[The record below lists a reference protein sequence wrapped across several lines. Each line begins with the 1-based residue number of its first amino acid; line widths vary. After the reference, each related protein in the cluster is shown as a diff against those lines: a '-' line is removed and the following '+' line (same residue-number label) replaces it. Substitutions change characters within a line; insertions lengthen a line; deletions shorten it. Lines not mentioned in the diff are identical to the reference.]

1 MAAEDLKRPR
11 RLGARS
17 AVALLTAA
25 AAFWAYESLGLGLGE
40 LVPSEGGLEVAGR
53 FFSRALSPALSS
65 EARFVP
71 PDSPPL
77 LLNAARAAK
86 TTVLFASAAMGLAI
100 VLGLVLGFLAST
112 AWWDG
117 DPAGARSPLRTLLR
131 RTVGP
136 AVFTATRA
144 LIAFLR
150 SVHELLW
157 AVLFLVALG
166 LSNVA
171 AVLAIAIP
179 YSGVFAKV
187 FAEMVDEA
195 PRQGALALRGA
206 GASNAQ
212 VYAFGLIP
220 SALPDLIAYAFYR
233 MECAI
238 RSAAI
243 LGFFGY
249 PTLGLY
255 IRQSF
260 SSTNYG
266 EVWTYLYALI
276 LVVVL
281 FDVWSFAVRRRVFS

>member
-1 MAAEDLKRPR
+1 M
-11 RLGARS
+11 
-17 AVALLTAA
+17 
-25 AAFWAYESLGLGLGE
+25 
-40 LVPSEGGLEVAGR
+40 
-53 FFSRALSPALSS
+53 
-65 EARFVP
+65 
-71 PDSPPL
+71 
-77 LLNAARAAK
+77 
-86 TTVLFASAAMGLAI
+86 
-100 VLGLVLGFLAST
+100 
-112 AWWDG
+112 
-117 DPAGARSPLRTLLR
+117 
-131 RTVGP
+131 
-136 AVFTATRA
+136 FTATRA

-195 PRQGALALRGA
+195 PREAALALRGA

-212 VYAFGLIP
+212 VYAFGLLP
-220 SALPDLIAYAFYR
+220 RALPDLIAYAFYR

-276 LVVVL
+276 LIVLL
-281 FDVWSFAVRRRVFS
+281 FDVWSFAVRRRVVA